1 MIVKCPLCRQFQ
13 GGKDMVI
20 RGEGDGTLTNHP
32 AKQQVV
38 DFLKNL
44 VVDSLSLPPA
54 SKTPHT
60 IDLLLEVGLMDVV
73 ISTPYLPACLP
84 ACLLMHGCEVNM
96 LVVLLAENWIT
107 LLLLFPDGQQGK

>member
-1 MIVKCPLCRQFQ
+1 
-13 GGKDMVI
+13 MVV

-60 IDLLLEVGLMDVV
+60 IDLLLEVSGAHLVSSAMLWHGTALGQHDMDAK
-73 ISTPYLPACLP
+73 T
-84 ACLLMHGCEVNM
+84 
-96 LVVLLAENWIT
+96 
-107 LLLLFPDGQQGK
+107 

>member
-1 MIVKCPLCRQFQ
+1 
-13 GGKDMVI
+13 MVVV
-20 RGEGDGTLTNHP
+20 RSEGDGTLTNHP

-60 IDLLLEVGLMDVV
+60 IDLLLEVCVCVCLFH
-73 ISTPYLPACLP
+73 ISA
-84 ACLLMHGCEVNM
+84 EVF
-96 LVVLLAENWIT
+96 LYHSR
-107 LLLLFPDGQQGK
+107 Q

>member
-1 MIVKCPLCRQFQ
+1 
-13 GGKDMVI
+13 MVMV
-20 RGEGDGTLTNHP
+20 RGEGDGSLTNHP

-60 IDLLLEVGLMDVV
+60 IDLLLEVCMVEGIHSMVF
-73 ISTPYLPACLP
+73 
-84 ACLLMHGCEVNM
+84 
-96 LVVLLAENWIT
+96 IT
-107 LLLLFPDGQQGK
+107 TY

>member
-1 MIVKCPLCRQFQ
+1 
-13 GGKDMVI
+13 MVH
-20 RGEGDGTLTNHP
+20 GENDGALTNHP

-60 IDLLLEVGLMDVV
+60 IDLLLEVICVARNEWLRG
-73 ISTPYLPACLP
+73 
-84 ACLLMHGCEVNM
+84 
-96 LVVLLAENWIT
+96 
-107 LLLLFPDGQQGK
+107 